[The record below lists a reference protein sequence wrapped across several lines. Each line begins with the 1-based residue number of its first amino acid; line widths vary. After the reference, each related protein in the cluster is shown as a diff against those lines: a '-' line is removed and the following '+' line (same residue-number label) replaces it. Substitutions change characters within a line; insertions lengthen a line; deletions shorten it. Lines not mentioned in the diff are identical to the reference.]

1 MGFRYGWAAAAAG
14 VGTASAVV
22 GLGMGL
28 LTGTPATMAAS
39 SATLLAGAPQA
50 LALTPSALT
59 RGALTPSA
67 LTPTTF
73 ELTAAP
79 ARLSASPLS
88 GAALAPFVGS
98 WHVHGAD
105 LDIKADGTGTELIQL
120 GPCQGLAEG
129 KRCVAV
135 ASVRLVDDGGPG
147 YVYTGFT
154 YLDQH
159 GATVVPDSLEGLP
172 RVGDGY
178 RVEVYQPGVLK
189 ISPMTEHSGQIM
201 GSPYRCSADAP
212 AYAHQRL
219 CNA

>member
-14 VGTASAVV
+14 FGTASAVV
-22 GLGMGL
+22 GLGLGL
-28 LTGTPATMAAS
+28 LAGSPVTMAAS
-39 SATLLAGAPQA
+39 SATLLAAVPQTLATTPAALRPMAPTA
-50 LALTPSALT
+50 L
-59 RGALTPSA
+59 
-67 LTPTTF
+67 
-73 ELTAAP
+73 
-79 ARLSASPLS
+79 RLSAEPVRLSPSPLS

-120 GPCQGLAEG
+120 GPCQGLSGG

-135 ASVRLVDDGGPG
+135 ASVRLVDSGGPG

-154 YLDQH
+154 YLDQN
-159 GATVVPDSLEGLP
+159 GAAVVPDSLEGLP
-172 RVGDGY
+172 QVGDGY
-178 RVEVYQPGVLK
+178 RVEVYQPGVLR
-189 ISPMTEHSGQIM
+189 ISPMNEHSGQIM
-201 GSPYRCSADAP
+201 GGRYRCAADAS

>member
-14 VGTASAVV
+14 VGTASAVA
-22 GLGMGL
+22 GLGLGL
-28 LTGTPATMAAS
+28 LAGAPATMAAS

-50 LALTPSALT
+50 LALTPT
-59 RGALTPSA
+59 A

-120 GPCQGLAEG
+120 GPCQGLDGG

-135 ASVRLVDDGGPG
+135 ASVRLVADGGPG
-147 YVYTGFT
+147 YVYTAFS
-154 YLDQH
+154 YRDQN
-159 GATVVPDSLEGLP
+159 GAAVVPDSLDGLP